1 MSVVGL
7 VIFVALLMLVGFI
20 VLRPF
25 VAPLAPSQS
34 QLLSRQRERAL
45 AYYERVLTNV
55 RDLDDDFATQKIN
68 PDEYAQERE
77 VWVER
82 GVKILQLF
90 DELDAQTP
98 LSHNPQADD
107 AEIDHLIE
115 ARIQALRQTE
125 SETR

>member
-7 VIFVALLMLVGFI
+7 VVLVVLLVFVGFM
-20 VLRPF
+20 VLRPLF
-25 VAPLAPSQS
+25 APLAPSQT
-34 QLLSRQRERAL
+34 QLLNRQRERAL

-98 LSHNPQADD
+98 LSNNPQADD
-107 AEIDHLIE
+107 AEIDQLIE

-125 SETR
+125 SEVR